1 MAINYLKKYLS
12 KEDLEEIK
20 NEITEIEKFTSAE
33 IRLCLKLKRGFHER
47 NKTFRELALKEFHK
61 LGMNNTE
68 EKTGILIYILF
79 LDRKFEI
86 VADEGINS
94 KITSEKWS
102 IITSHIK
109 NEFSQNNYKTGIKKI
124 LNEMKEVLI
133 NYFPHKE
140 NDKNELSDDIIIE
153 K

>member
-20 NEITEIEKFTSAE
+20 NEISVIEKSTTAE

-47 NKTFRELALKEFHK
+47 KKSFRELALKEFYK
-61 LGMNNTE
+61 IGMNNTKD
-68 EKTGILIYILF
+68 KTGVLIYILF

-86 VADEGINS
+86 IADEGINS
-94 KITSEKWS
+94 KISSDIWNK
-102 IITSHIK
+102 IISHIR
-109 NEFSQNNYKTGIKKI
+109 NEFSQNNYKTGILKCLI
-124 LNEMKEVLI
+124 EMKGILI
-133 NYFPHKE
+133 SSFPQTGAGE
-140 NDKNELSDDIIIE
+140 NELSDDIIIE